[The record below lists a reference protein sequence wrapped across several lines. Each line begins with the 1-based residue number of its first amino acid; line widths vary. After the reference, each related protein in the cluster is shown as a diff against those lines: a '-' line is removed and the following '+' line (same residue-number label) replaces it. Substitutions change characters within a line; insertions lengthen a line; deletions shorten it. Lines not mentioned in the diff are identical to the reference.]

1 MPNAASVQKFDVI
14 VAHPLTGLC
23 LTWLIKPTGRGLAGV
38 LAAAG
43 FSSYAPRR
51 EPDRMM
57 SVVSPLA
64 SRLSVPAGL
73 GRAVALSSLLVL
85 AAIPVAQAQQTP
97 PAPGAISPAPGTN
110 SPAPGTN
117 PAAPGATSSIDPG
130 TAQPPPVA
138 RKETAAAYMKR
149 VGNELLAASRS
160 GSMAQFAMVLNS
172 NADVPSIGLSALG
185 DYARSLPKTDR
196 PIYYNGMI
204 NFIARYASK
213 EAPKYP
219 VARFIVTA
227 QSKEDARG
235 TYVDSRITLASG
247 DGYDVRWLIVKRGD
261 AYKVRDAQVVGF
273 WMTSFLDN
281 LFQSFISDNGGNPRA
296 LVVALNR

>member
-1 MPNAASVQKFDVI
+1 MLSATAAEKFNPI
-14 VAHPLTGLC
+14 LAQSLTESC
-23 LTWLIKPTGRGLAGV
+23 LTWLIQGPGHVPRMCRHTLRREPESMQFPV
-38 LAAAG
+38 TTI
-43 FSSYAPRR
+43 APRR
-51 EPDRMM
+51 GLVRALALACAA
-57 SVVSPLA
+57 VVAMPM
-64 SRLSVPAGL
+64 
-73 GRAVALSSLLVL
+73 VAM
-85 AAIPVAQAQQTP
+85 AQAAPQAP
-97 PAPGAISPAPGTN
+97 PTATATL
-110 SPAPGTN
+110 
-117 PAAPGATSSIDPG
+117 PAAPP
-130 TAQPPPVA
+130 
-138 RKETAAAYMKR
+138 AAATDAAPVVRRESPAGFMKR

-160 GSMAQFAMVLNS
+160 GSVGQFAMVLNS
-172 NADVPSIGLSALG
+172 NADVPSIGISALG
-185 DYARSLPKTDR
+185 EYARSLPKTDR

-247 DGYDVRWLIVKRGD
+247 DGYDVRWLIVKRGNT
-261 AYKVRDAQVVGF
+261 YKVRDAQVIGF

-281 LFQSFISDNGGNPRA
+281 LFQSFISDNGGNPKA

>member
-1 MPNAASVQKFDVI
+1 MMSPVTLASPRQSFLC
-14 VAHPLTGLC
+14 ALT
-23 LTWLIKPTGRGLAGV
+23 LAG
-38 LAAAG
+38 AALLSMSATASAQAPAVKAAPSAATGAPVVRRESPAG
-43 FSSYAPRR
+43 F
-51 EPDRMM
+51 
-57 SVVSPLA
+57 
-64 SRLSVPAGL
+64 
-73 GRAVALSSLLVL
+73 
-85 AAIPVAQAQQTP
+85 
-97 PAPGAISPAPGTN
+97 
-110 SPAPGTN
+110 
-117 PAAPGATSSIDPG
+117 
-130 TAQPPPVA
+130 
-138 RKETAAAYMKR
+138 MKR

-160 GSMAQFAMVLNS
+160 GSTAQFAMVLNS
-172 NADVPSIGLSALG
+172 NADIPSIGISALG
-185 DYARSLPKTDR
+185 EYARSLPKTDR

-247 DGYDVRWLIVKRGD
+247 DGYDVRWLVVKRGD
-261 AYKVRDAQVVGF
+261 TYKVRDAQVIGF

-281 LFQSFISDNGGNPRA
+281 LFQSFISDNGGNPKA

>member
-1 MPNAASVQKFDVI
+1 MTTPVTFMRALALSGAALLAMSAAALAQAPAATVQAPAVSAQAPAAS
-14 VAHPLTGLC
+14 
-23 LTWLIKPTGRGLAGV
+23 
-38 LAAAG
+38 
-43 FSSYAPRR
+43 
-51 EPDRMM
+51 
-57 SVVSPLA
+57 
-64 SRLSVPAGL
+64 
-73 GRAVALSSLLVL
+73 
-85 AAIPVAQAQQTP
+85 AQAQAVSPQA
-97 PAPGAISPAPGTN
+97 PAATVQAPAVKAAPSVANDAAPVVRRESPAGF
-110 SPAPGTN
+110 
-117 PAAPGATSSIDPG
+117 
-130 TAQPPPVA
+130 
-138 RKETAAAYMKR
+138 MKR

-160 GSMAQFAMVLNS
+160 GSSTQFAMVLNS
-172 NADVPSIGLSALG
+172 NADIPSIGISALG
-185 DYARSLPKTDR
+185 EYARSLPKNDR

-247 DGYDVRWLIVKRGD
+247 DGYDVRWLVVKRG
-261 AYKVRDAQVVGF
+261 ATYKVRDAQVIGF

-281 LFQSFISDNGGNPRA
+281 LFQSFISDNGGNPKA

>member
-1 MPNAASVQKFDVI
+1 MPDATPVQKFDVI
-14 VAHPLTGLC
+14 FGQPLTQ
-23 LTWLIKPTGRGLAGV
+23 RGLAWLMKSKRLGPAGV
-38 LAAAG
+38 FTVAVD
-43 FSSYAPRR
+43 SSYPQR
-51 EPDRMM
+51 EPDRMTTPVTFMRALALACAALTM
-57 SVVSPLA
+57 SVAA
-64 SRLSVPAGL
+64 S
-73 GRAVALSSLLVL
+73 
-85 AAIPVAQAQQTP
+85 AQA
-97 PAPGAISPAPGTN
+97 
-110 SPAPGTN
+110 
-117 PAAPGATSSIDPG
+117 PAAP
-130 TAQPPPVA
+130 AQAPAVSAAPAVNAQAPAVSAQAPAVKAAPPVA
-138 RKETAAAYMKR
+138 NDAAPVVRRESPAGFMKR

-160 GSMAQFAMVLNS
+160 GSSAQFAMVLNS
-172 NADVPSIGLSALG
+172 NADIPSIGISALG
-185 DYARSLPKTDR
+185 EYARSLPKNDR

-247 DGYDVRWLIVKRGD
+247 DGYDVRWLVVKRGTT
-261 AYKVRDAQVVGF
+261 YKVRDAQVIGF

-281 LFQSFISDNGGNPRA
+281 LFQSFISDNGGNPKA

>member
-1 MPNAASVQKFDVI
+1 MLSATAAEKFDPI
-14 VAHPLTGLC
+14 LAQSLTESC
-23 LTWLIKPTGRGLAGV
+23 LTWLIQGPGHVPKMCRHAL
-38 LAAAG
+38 
-43 FSSYAPRR
+43 RR
-51 EPDRMM
+51 EPESMQFPVTTIAPRQSLARALALACAAIVAMP
-57 SVVSPLA
+57 VVAMAQAAPPAAQAAPPTAQAAPPGAQAAAPQATTDAAPVVRKES
-64 SRLSVPAGL
+64 PAGF
-73 GRAVALSSLLVL
+73 
-85 AAIPVAQAQQTP
+85 
-97 PAPGAISPAPGTN
+97 
-110 SPAPGTN
+110 
-117 PAAPGATSSIDPG
+117 
-130 TAQPPPVA
+130 
-138 RKETAAAYMKR
+138 MKR

-160 GSMAQFAMVLNS
+160 GSVGQFAMVLNS
-172 NADVPSIGLSALG
+172 NADVPSIGISALG
-185 DYARSLPKTDR
+185 EYARSLPKTDR

-247 DGYDVRWLIVKRGD
+247 DGYDVRWLIVKRGNT
-261 AYKVRDAQVVGF
+261 YKVRDAQVIGF

-281 LFQSFISDNGGNPRA
+281 LFQSFISDNGGNPKA